1 MIIIGVDPGISGAI
15 SIVENKK
22 ILEVYDTP
30 TMIEGKKNKR
40 QINGAQVTNIIKERL
55 NKGNEVVVVVEH
67 VNAMPGQGVTSMFNF
82 GQSFGVIKGICA
94 ALSLPI
100 YFVRPTKWKKHFN
113 LIKTHKDASRTKVI
127 EAYPEI
133 SSKLHRKKDCNRAD
147 AILIAL
153 YFNEVA
159 TQVVGL
165 GGSTD
170 FSLIQ
175 LFLRADFIVK
185 SVIILLI
192 AASIYSWALIFDK
205 YKLFKKIEKTTTTFE
220 EKFWKSKSAESFYN
234 SLTNRDKDPV
244 ANIFQSAMA
253 EVIKTKSKSSVVQ
266 SARVS
271 RIIEISTDKQIRN
284 IEKNFTFLATV
295 GSTAPFI
302 GLFGTVWGIMNSFQS
317 IAISRNTSLAIVAP
331 GIAEALFATALGLLA
346 AIPAVVAYN
355 KFNSDAKRYGSRIEN
370 FSKRFLSI
378 I

>member
-1 MIIIGVDPGISGAI
+1 M
-15 SIVENKK
+15 E
-22 ILEVYDTP
+22 
-30 TMIEGKKNKR
+30 
-40 QINGAQVTNIIKERL
+40 Q
-55 NKGNEVVVVVEH
+55 
-67 VNAMPGQGVTSMFNF
+67 
-82 GQSFGVIKGICA
+82 
-94 ALSLPI
+94 
-100 YFVRPTKWKKHFN
+100 
-113 LIKTHKDASRTKVI
+113 
-127 EAYPEI
+127 
-133 SSKLHRKKDCNRAD
+133 
-147 AILIAL
+147 
-153 YFNEVA
+153 EVA

-185 SVIILLI
+185 AVIVILI
-192 AASIYSWALIFDK
+192 AASVYSWALIFDK
-205 YKLFKKIEKTTTTFE
+205 YKLFKRIEKSTTSFE

-234 SLTNRDKDPV
+234 NFSNKEKDPV
-244 ANIFQSAMA
+244 ATIFQSAMI
-253 EVIKTKSKSSVVQ
+253 ELIRTKSKSSSIQ

-271 RIIEISTDKQIRN
+271 RVIEISADKEIKS
-284 IEKNFTFLATV
+284 IEKHFTFLATV

-346 AIPAVVAYN
+346 AIPAVIAYN
-355 KFNSDAKRYGSRIEN
+355 KFNSDSKKYTSRIEN